1 MDHKEGGQGSPTE
14 FRDEVLPANTQNQ
27 MATKDNQCRSTPKN
41 EGDNQC
47 DARGNQEKND
57 NVRAHMQN
65 DTGQAGKEGD
75 GGIYGRKQQ
84 KGKTKKRMVTGYR
97 GMGREKCTNA
107 DERSAGPEPMEDH
120 CHACSR
126 HQRVETHGPGV
137 SECVSGIQ

>member
-57 NVRAHMQN
+57 NVRAHLQN
-65 DTGQAGKEGD
+65 VTGQAGKEGD
-75 GGIYGRKQQ
+75 LGIYG
-84 KGKTKKRMVTGYR
+84 T
-97 GMGREKCTNA
+97 RE
-107 DERSAGPEPMEDH
+107 GED
-120 CHACSR
+120 
-126 HQRVETHGPGV
+126 QEKNG
-137 SECVSGIQ
+137 

>member
-1 MDHKEGGQGSPTE
+1 MDHKEGGQGPPTE

-57 NVRAHMQN
+57 NVSAHMQN
-65 DTGQAGKEGD
+65 DTGQAGKQGD

-84 KGKTKKRMVTGYR
+84 KGKTEKRMGTGYR
-97 GMGREKCTNA
+97 GMRREECTNA

-137 SECVSGIQ
+137 SE